1 MEQRRLLLA
10 VPEIALTLQPLEL
23 AESRGGVLVEA
34 QGDSLGFLRLADQ
47 HGMTPEHHRHVLH
60 LVPVDPSQDFGPAWV
75 GCAVGDSVQRIQMDG
90 CSLPRSWPPPPG
102 CSRLPLP

>member
-23 AESRGGVLVEA
+23 AESRGGVLVE
-34 QGDSLGFLRLADQ
+34 
-47 HGMTPEHHRHVLH
+47 HGVTPEHHCHVFH

-75 GCAVGDSVQRIQMDG
+75 GCAVGDSVQRVQMDG
-90 CSLPRSWPPPPG
+90 FLLPRFVSTHSYALSWPPPPE